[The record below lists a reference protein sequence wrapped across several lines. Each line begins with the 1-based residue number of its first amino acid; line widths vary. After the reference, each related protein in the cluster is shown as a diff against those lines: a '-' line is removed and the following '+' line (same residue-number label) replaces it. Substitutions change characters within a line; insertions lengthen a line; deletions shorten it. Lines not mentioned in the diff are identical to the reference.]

1 MDGQEP
7 LSHTYLK
14 EAIGIPLEIVSNDF
28 TKFHGNES
36 QNIVFQINEE
46 EPDLFALSILFTLSL
61 LSFTYAAPRGYS
73 ENYFVPDEEWNLEYF
88 LQGLEFAGGHL
99 KYSGDYISGRQI
111 KTTIIYEP
119 GGRIVLNTRNRGK
132 VCVDFETLDM
142 TGAPILT
149 LAGGKDTWMPASTC
163 SDLGVRLRSIGY
175 PIKNVIYPEASH
187 LFDAKYSNKYVTIPS
202 LSDCKFQMKPDGTV
216 FNAKCN
222 LDE

>member
-1 MDGQEP
+1 MKHGEFIIFEQVIEKMDGQEP

-88 LQGLEFAGGHL
+88 LQGLEFRYGRL
-99 KYSGDYISGRQI
+99 RYSGDYVSGRHM
-111 KTTIIYEP
+111 KTVITYEM
-119 GGRIVLNTRNRGK
+119 GGRVTVETRNRGK
-132 VCVDFETLDM
+132 
-142 TGAPILT
+142 GAERWMMHLQ
-149 LAGGKDTWMPASTC
+149 GKKYIQPA
-163 SDLGVRLRSIGY
+163 
-175 PIKNVIYPEASH
+175 
-187 LFDAKYSNKYVTIPS
+187 
-202 LSDCKFQMKPDGTV
+202 
-216 FNAKCN
+216 
-222 LDE
+222 